1 MEEKEY
7 TVEAEITVAVPLTVT
22 AKSEEE
28 AIDNARKALY
38 HKSLDKY
45 GEICNIKYEIQDI
58 NTI

>member
-1 MEEKEY
+1 MGEKEY
-7 TVEAEITVAVPLTVT
+7 TVDAEITVVVPITVT

-28 AIDNARKALY
+28 AIDNARKSLY